1 MVKECDYAM
10 GAGSLD
16 CFVVVVVVVVAV
28 VVVVSVQLHGLHV
41 VVFMSFPTGV

>member
-16 CFVVVVVVVVAV
+16 CFVVVVVVV
-28 VVVVSVQLHGLHV
+28 SVQLHGLHV
-41 VVFMSFPTGV
+41 VVFMSFPTGA